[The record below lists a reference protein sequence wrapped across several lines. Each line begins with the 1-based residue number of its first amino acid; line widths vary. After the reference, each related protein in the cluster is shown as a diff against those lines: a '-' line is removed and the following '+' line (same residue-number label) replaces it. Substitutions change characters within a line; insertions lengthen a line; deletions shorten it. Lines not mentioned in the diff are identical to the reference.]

1 MTAGAAPFRLG
12 YLIPEFPAQ
21 THVFFWREAAA
32 LRECGV
38 QVRWLSTR
46 APAPQACRHAFA
58 EEARQATHYV
68 YPPRWGAAVR
78 YLLRHPQRAFAA
90 LAYIVGLRQ
99 SSAAQRLRLGGLLA
113 CAADLAAWAQQH
125 PIDHL
130 HVHSC
135 ADAAHLAAL
144 FGQLTGVPY
153 SLTLHGDLPV
163 YGRDHDAKMRAA
175 RFVSVVTADL
185 QRQVIAQLGLPAE
198 RVPVVRMG
206 VDTRHFTPSATRRHS
221 AGRLRAVTVAR
232 LAECKGHRY
241 ALQAMR
247 ALVNDGVD
255 LAYTIAGSGPDED
268 LIRADVLRQGL
279 EQRVHF
285 AGTLGEAEVL
295 GLLQNADVFVLPSVG
310 LGEAAPV
317 AVMEA
322 MACGTPTVCSIIGGT
337 PELVHDGVD
346 GFLITQG
353 DVEGLRRALATLASS
368 TREHAR
374 LAQAARATAVEAFDH
389 RRWAS
394 TLWANMQP
402 PPGNK

>member
-1 MTAGAAPFRLG
+1 VTSAGAPFRLG

-32 LRECGV
+32 LTELGV

-46 APAPQACRHAFA
+46 APAPEACRHAFA
-58 EEARQATHYV
+58 QQARGLTHYV
-68 YPPRWGAAVR
+68 YPPRWGRALT
-78 YLLRHPQRAFAA
+78 YLLARPARTLSA
-90 LAYIVGLRQ
+90 LAYLVGLRE
-99 SSAAQRLRLGGLLA
+99 SSLRQRLRLLGLLA
-113 CAADLAAWAQQH
+113 CAADLAAWCRAQ

-144 FGQLTGVPY
+144 FGRLTGVPY

-163 YGRDHDAKMRAA
+163 YGRDQAAKMRDA

-185 QRQVIAQLGLPAE
+185 QRQVTTQVGLPVE

-206 VDTRHFTPSATRRHS
+206 VDTRHFTPSSERVHA
-221 AGRLRAVTVAR
+221 AGRLHAVTVAR

-247 ALVNDGVD
+247 TLVDEGLD
-255 LAYTIAGSGPDED
+255 LTYTIAGSGPDEA
-268 LIRADVLRQGL
+268 LVRAEVLRQGL
-279 EQRVHF
+279 EPRVRF
-285 AGTLGEAEVL
+285 AGTLSEAEVL
-295 GLLQNADVFVLPSVG
+295 ALLQGADVFVLPSVG

-337 PELVHDGVD
+337 PELVSDGAD
-346 GFLITQG
+346 GFLVTQG
-353 DVEGLRRALATLASS
+353 DVAGLHHALRRLALSEG
-368 TREHAR
+368 EHAR
-374 LAQAARATAVEAFDH
+374 LAHAARATAVAAFDH
-389 RRWAS
+389 RRWARD
-394 TLWANMQP
+394 LLAGMRP
-402 PPGNK
+402 